1 MYLLNHNDNLWFIL
15 QQNLFGRERKIDI
28 TTTGMFLVSL
38 YGQLVLYY

>member
-15 QQNLFGRERKIDI
+15 QQNLFGREHCKIDI
-28 TTTGMFLVSL
+28 TTMFLVSL